1 MAQKRRKHMQVMNAG
16 TVALPHPPK
25 PDLPRHSP
33 EDAVDVVMQQTT
45 TLFGYEEIGASGRS
59 EMCVSTR

>member
-1 MAQKRRKHMQVMNAG
+1 MNAG